1 MTTADKIKQ
10 LRLDKGLSQE
20 ALGNLVGVQKAAI
33 NKYETGRVV
42 NIKRSTLKLLADA
55 LGVTPAD
62 LLDDEIA
69 TSSPADNTDGL
80 FIEKYGQEVYD
91 AAMTFGRLDAVDQ
104 AKVTERMDM
113 LLEDD
118 KYKVAGSYGE
128 KVI

>member
-1 MTTADKIKQ
+1 MTTAEKIKQ

-33 NKYETGRVV
+33 NKYETGRVI

-55 LGVTPAD
+55 LNVTPAD
-62 LLDDEIA
+62 LLDDDVS
-69 TSSPADNTDGL
+69 TSSPADNTDAL
-80 FIEKYGQEVYD
+80 FIDKYGQDVYD
-91 AAMTFGRLDAVDQ
+91 AAMAFNCLDAVDQ
-104 AKVTERMDM
+104 AKVSERIDT

-118 KYKVAGSYGE
+118 NYKRASFEE

>member
-1 MTTADKIKQ
+1 MSIA
-10 LRLDKGLSQE
+10 R
-20 ALGNLVGVQKAAI
+20 
-33 NKYETGRVV
+33 
-42 NIKRSTLKLLADA
+42 NIKELRESHNLTQAELGKIAGVSDKAVSTWENGTAEPRMGAIQKIADHFHISKGA
-55 LGVTPAD
+55 II
-62 LLDDEIA
+62 DEHPSTA
-69 TSSPADNTDGL
+69 ADNTDGL